1 MQSPVMP
8 TAWPLSLM
16 AKTNPSGSP
25 PIVGSSCSIS
35 PFSQITGLSS
45 SCTEGDGQVGSGVVF
60 STSPATWPLLLI
72 PIPNPLLPPSVGSGT
87 MRPSRQRNGR
97 HIRLPLTHKSSPNGS
112 GVEVSAVP
120 TTSPL
125 SLRDIA
131 PLFGPPSVPRSLF
144 TPLLQRKAWLSV
156 SPGRFAAPTTEPLLL
171 TALAWPNVPP
181 KVPRSVTV

>member
-1 MQSPVMP
+1 MQLPVTP

-16 AKTNPSGSP
+16 AKTFPSGSP

-35 PFSQITGLSS
+35 PFSQMTGLTSS
-45 SCTEGDGQVGSGVVF
+45 LTEGDGQVGSGVVF

-72 PIPNPLLPPSVGSGT
+72 PFANPLLPPSVGSGT

-97 HIRLPLTHKSSPNGS
+97 HIRLEPQKFSANGS
-112 GVEVSAVP
+112 GVEVSAEP

-125 SLRDIA
+125 SLREDA

-144 TPLLQRKAWLSV
+144 TPLLPRNAWLSV
-156 SPGRFAAPTTEPLLL
+156 S
-171 TALAWPNVPP
+171 
-181 KVPRSVTV
+181 